1 MTFERRSPRPDD
13 VAIEI
18 LYCGVCHSDIHQAR
32 NEWGIAVYP
41 LMPGHEI
48 IGRVT
53 AVGDKVT
60 AHKVGDLVGV
70 GCMVDACR
78 HCEACA
84 KDLEQYCLEGP
95 TMTYATPDR
104 VDGSNTMGGYS
115 SSIVVSEHFVL
126 RIPAGM
132 DLPSAAPILCAG
144 ITTYSPLKH
153 HGVGPGHKVG
163 ILGMGGL
170 GHMGI
175 KLAKA
180 LGAEVT
186 LFTRSQ
192 AKADEARRQGADHV
206 IVSTDAEQMCA
217 AAGRFDFL
225 LDTIPVQHDLN
236 PYLETLKFDG
246 VHILVGLIEPI
257 DPALHA
263 ANLVLKRRVLA
274 GSLIGGIAETQEVL
288 DFCAEHDIRC
298 DIELLDIRTINQAYE
313 RMIAGDVKYRFVIDM
328 ATPRADRTLAWRP
341 RRGHARCHRAS
352 ADGSGPARAVTRPAA
367 CPSLSRTTSAAPR
380 HVLRCQSARLA
391 AGYPVQSAK
400 RTRHGW
406 PPPASARRH

>member
-1 MTFERRSPRPDD
+1 MYTAIGYAAQSSTAPLAPMTFQRRALRADD
-13 VAIEI
+13 VAIDI
-18 LYCGVCHSDIHQAR
+18 LYCGVCHSDLHQAR

-48 IGRVT
+48 VGRVT
-53 AVGDKVT
+53 AVGDKVGNYQ
-60 AHKVGDLVGV
+60 VGDLVGV
-70 GCMVDACR
+70 GCMVDSCR
-78 HCEACA
+78 QCEACH

-126 RIPAGM
+126 RMPQGL

-153 HGVGPGHKVG
+153 HGVGRGHKVG
-163 ILGMGGL
+163 VLGVGGL

-175 KLAKA
+175 KFAKA

-186 LFTRSQ
+186 VFTRSQ
-192 AKADEARRQGADHV
+192 AKAEEARRQGADQV
-206 IVSTDAEQMCA
+206 IVSTDEAQMRA
-217 AAGRFDFL
+217 AAGHFDFL

-257 DPALHA
+257 DPPVHA
-263 ANLVLKRRVLA
+263 ANLVLKRRVVA

-288 DFCAEHDIRC
+288 DFCAEHGITC
-298 DIELLDIRTINQAYE
+298 DIEMLDIRNINEAFE
-313 RMIAGDVKYRFVIDM
+313 RMHKGDVKYRFVIDM
-328 ATPRADRTLAWRP
+328 ATL
-341 RRGHARCHRAS
+341 HA
-352 ADGSGPARAVTRPAA
+352 
-367 CPSLSRTTSAAPR
+367 
-380 HVLRCQSARLA
+380 
-391 AGYPVQSAK
+391 
-400 RTRHGW
+400 
-406 PPPASARRH
+406 

>member
-1 MTFERRSPRPDD
+1 MRLGAIAMAAPSLGAENAPPHLSLHLRGFSMYTAIGYAAQSATTPLAPMSFERRSPRADD

-48 IGRVT
+48 VGKVT
-53 AVGDKVT
+53 AVGASVT

-70 GCMVDACR
+70 GCMVDSCR
-78 HCEACA
+78 HCDACHA
-84 KDLEQYCLEGP
+84 DLEQYCLEGP

-115 SSIVVSEHFVL
+115 DSIVVSEHFVVK
-126 RIPAGM
+126 IPAKL
-132 DLPSAAPILCAG
+132 DLASAAPILCAG

-153 HGVGPGHKVG
+153 YGVKAGDKVG
-163 ILGMGGL
+163 VLGMGGL

-175 KLAKA
+175 KFAKA
-180 LGAEVT
+180 MGAEVT
-186 LFTRSQ
+186 LFTRS
-192 AKADEARRQGADHV
+192 ASKAEEGRRQGADHV
-206 IVSTDAEQMCA
+206 IVSTDAEQMKA

-236 PYLETLKFDG
+236 PYLDVLRFDG
-246 VHILVGLIEPI
+246 VHILVGLIEPV
-257 DPALHA
+257 DPPVNA
-263 ANLVLKRRVLA
+263 AKLVLGRKVLA

-288 DFCAEHDIRC
+288 DFCAEHGITC
-298 DIELLDIRTINQAYE
+298 DIEMLDIRQINEAYT

-328 ATPRADRTLAWRP
+328 ATLKA
-341 RRGHARCHRAS
+341 
-352 ADGSGPARAVTRPAA
+352 
-367 CPSLSRTTSAAPR
+367 
-380 HVLRCQSARLA
+380 
-391 AGYPVQSAK
+391 
-400 RTRHGW
+400 
-406 PPPASARRH
+406 